1 MGHVSEVTSEVPK
14 AAGSRLNNLN
24 IYFILGF
31 AGFLR
36 AILPIVAY
44 LHSRDTRIFYVPDT
58 GTYVAPAQEII
69 THHRFFT
76 NGAPEIVRTPGYSF
90 LLIPDLLLNH
100 LPLLTIALQVLL
112 SCFTVYMVYRT
123 AQLLFTSE
131 RIAIAAA
138 ALYAIEPLS
147 ILYTGLIVTE
157 TLFTS
162 LVMLWLYFLLR
173 YLVGPTRR
181 DLIFSGIFLAA
192 SVYVRPVGYFLP
204 VIIAVGLLAWIHTGA
219 QRNKQLL
226 LVDVAAFLFVSMGL
240 TGLWQV
246 RNGEETGYFGF
257 SALMPIETYF
267 DKAGSV
273 LATQQ
278 RISYYE
284 MRERLGFSDER
295 VYFAL
300 HPEQKT
306 WSTKQRLEYMDRQSR
321 DILLGSPLTYARIH
335 FEGVARIMLDPG
347 AIDYL
352 RLFGLYPKVGGM
364 LGIVVDAGLPQTIK
378 LLFVKRPL
386 VFWSSVLMTPL
397 QLLLLLSACL
407 IFYSRWLLSQPQII
421 AAMGVAAYFVIVSGG
436 PGAVYRY
443 RHPVMPIVCVFAGY
457 GLCLAWGRFAELRPL
472 QTCHVLSWGV

>member
-1 MGHVSEVTSEVPK
+1 
-14 AAGSRLNNLN
+14 
-24 IYFILGF
+24 
-31 AGFLR
+31 
-36 AILPIVAY
+36 
-44 LHSRDTRIFYVPDT
+44 
-58 GTYVAPAQEII
+58 
-69 THHRFFT
+69 
-76 NGAPEIVRTPGYSF
+76 
-90 LLIPDLLLNH
+90 
-100 LPLLTIALQVLL
+100 
-112 SCFTVYMVYRT
+112 
-123 AQLLFTSE
+123 
-131 RIAIAAA
+131 
-138 ALYAIEPLS
+138 
-147 ILYTGLIVTE
+147 
-157 TLFTS
+157 
-162 LVMLWLYFLLR
+162 
-173 YLVGPTRR
+173 
-181 DLIFSGIFLAA
+181 
-192 SVYVRPVGYFLP
+192 
-204 VIIAVGLLAWIHTGA
+204 
-219 QRNKQLL
+219 
-226 LVDVAAFLFVSMGL
+226 MGL